1 MSKERFLVMRVEHP
15 EHLPAPVSTTEIEF
29 EELRKVNADLTNAE
43 CRSEDEIIRAA
54 SDADALLTVFAP
66 ITRRVLESL
75 PKLKVV
81 VRYGIGYD
89 SVDVDAATDNGVLLV
104 NIPDFCLDEVS
115 DHAMSLILACARK
128 LVELTDVTRQG
139 RWAEAESVI
148 SSVAPLY
155 EQTLGLVGCGNIGR
169 HTAKKARCFNLKTI
183 GYDPYV
189 DTSLAG
195 EYGITMVGLSQLLK
209 ESDYVSL
216 HTPLT
221 EETRH
226 LIGKDELKQ
235 MKPTAFLINTARGA
249 VVDEPAL
256 IQALQE
262 KWIAGAGLDVFEKE
276 PIEPDNPLL
285 KMANVT
291 VTPHCAS
298 ATCSAMNRLKIS
310 VAQEA
315 ARVLTGKW
323 PKNVVNK
330 SVKPKVT
337 LV

>member
-1 MSKERFLVMRVEHP
+1 MSKEQFQVMRVEHP
-15 EHLPAPVSTTEIEF
+15 DHLPAPVSTTEVEAG
-29 EELRKVNADLTNAE
+29 ELRKVNAELTNVE
-43 CRSEDEIIRAA
+43 CRTEDEIISAA
-54 SDADALLTVFAP
+54 ANADALLTVFAP

-75 PKLKVV
+75 PRLRVV

-89 SVDVDAATDNGVLLV
+89 NVDVDAATDTGVLVV

-115 DHAMSLILACARK
+115 DHAMSLVLACARK
-128 LVELTDVTRQG
+128 LVQLNDGTRQG
-139 RWAEAESVI
+139 RWVEAQSAI

-155 EQTLGLVGCGNIGR
+155 EQTIGLVGCGNIGR
-169 HTAKKARCFNLKTI
+169 LTAKKARCFGLKTV

-189 DTSLAG
+189 DASLAD
-195 EYGITMVGLSQLLK
+195 EYGITLVGLSGLLE

-256 IQALQE
+256 IQALRE
-262 KWIAGAGLDVFEKE
+262 NRIAGAGLDVFEKE

-285 KMANVT
+285 KMGNVI

-298 ATCSAMNRLKIS
+298 STCSAMNRLKIS

-323 PKNVVNK
+323 PKNLVNK
-330 SVKPKVT
+330 AVKPKVE
-337 LV
+337 LK